1 MNGIVPFKARLFEA
15 LGGRDGDRRSGAN
28 DRMVFITNLA
38 YEVRWVEL
46 KDILREHGGEVR
58 HISSFPFHAD
68 HAELLIASFVEFAM
82 LGLGFST

>member
-1 MNGIVPFKARLFEA
+1 MFI
-15 LGGRDGDRRSGAN
+15 GGRDGDRRGGVLAN

-58 HISSFPFHAD
+58 HISS
-68 HAELLIASFVEFAM
+68 
-82 LGLGFST
+82 